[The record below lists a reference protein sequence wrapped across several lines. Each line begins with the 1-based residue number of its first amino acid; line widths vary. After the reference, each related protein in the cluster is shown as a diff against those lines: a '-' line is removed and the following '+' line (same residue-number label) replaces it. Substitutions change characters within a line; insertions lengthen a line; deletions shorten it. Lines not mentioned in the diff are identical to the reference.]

1 MYRRC
6 WAWLLMLNLLATAAA
21 AEREVIDAAGRR
33 VTVPEA
39 VERVICSGPGALR
52 LLTYLQAQDLVV
64 AVDDIEKR
72 RPQFDARPYALAN
85 PRYKTLP
92 VFGEFRGFDHP
103 ELILSLN
110 PQPQVIF
117 KTYGAM
123 GHDPRELQVKT
134 GIPVVVLE
142 YGDLGRRRE
151 TLCHALR
158 LMARVIGREKRA
170 EAVIGFFEAG
180 IADLTHR
187 TRDIPETDRPGCYV
201 GGIAFKGPHG
211 FISTEPGYP
220 PFRFA
225 GARNLAFD
233 PSRHSEPLEHSL
245 VAKEKILAWDPDHL
259 FVDLSTLQMGAQQ
272 AGALHELRTD
282 PAYRALS
289 AVGKGRVY
297 GLLPYNWYT
306 QNFGSILANAYYIG
320 ALLYPERFADV
331 DPAVKADEI
340 YAFLVGRPVFQPMKA
355 AFGGLAFERIPVR

>member
-1 MYRRC
+1 M
-6 WAWLLMLNLLATAAA
+6 AVPAT
-21 AEREVIDAAGRR
+21 
-33 VTVPEA
+33 
-39 VERVICSGPGALR
+39 RVICSGPGALR

-72 RPQFDARPYALAN
+72 RARFDARPYALAT

-103 ELILSLN
+103 ELILALD

-117 KTYGAM
+117 KTHAAM

-142 YGDLGRRRE
+142 YGDLGDRRE
-151 TLCHALR
+151 ALYQALR
-158 LMARVIGREKRA
+158 LMARVIGRETRA
-170 EAVIGFFEAG
+170 EAVIGFFETG
-180 IADLTHR
+180 IADLENR
-187 TRDIPETDRPGCYV
+187 TRDIPEPARPACYV

-220 PFRFA
+220 PFDLV
-225 GARNLAFD
+225 GARNLACD
-233 PSRHSEPLEHSL
+233 PSRRPAPQGQSL
-245 VAKEKILAWDPDHL
+245 VAKEKILAWDPDLL
-259 FVDLSTLQMGAQQ
+259 FVDLSTLQMGAG

-289 AVGKGRVY
+289 AVGKGNVH
-297 GLLPYNWYT
+297 GLLPYNWYA

-320 ALLYPERFADV
+320 KLLHPQRFADV

-340 YAFLVGRPVFQPMKA
+340 YAFLVGSPVFRPMKE
-355 AFGGLAFERIPVR
+355 AFGGLAFERIRVK